1 MLKFS
6 PPIYLGDS
14 GVKNNMDLTDKRN
27 YTSSYLVIV
36 HLLFWTS
43 SFGVDG
49 TRFIS
54 LVCRIVAA
62 TRANLPVIM

>member
-14 GVKNNMDLTDKRN
+14 GVKNNMDLTDKRK

-36 HLLFWTS
+36 HLLF
-43 SFGVDG
+43 SFGVDV